1 MLMMAP
7 SVVWHLTNRSPQGL
21 TASETIVKSNARTYQ
36 SAVAAGVLPP

>member
-1 MLMMAP
+1 MLTMAP

-36 SAVAAGVLPP
+36 SRWRPGLAP